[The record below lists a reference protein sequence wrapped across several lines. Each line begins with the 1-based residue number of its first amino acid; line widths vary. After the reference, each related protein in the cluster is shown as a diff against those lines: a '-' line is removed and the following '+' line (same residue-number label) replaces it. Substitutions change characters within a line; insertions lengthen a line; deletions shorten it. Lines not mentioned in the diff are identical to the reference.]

1 MFAILAGIVG
11 LIAVGC
17 LIAYAVVVTIKW
29 LRNKISEK
37 LAKRNVKKVAVADL
51 EELINECD
59 NTVSLS
65 ALNDL
70 VDNGYTH
77 LTAEVGYGGEV
88 VSESVEVI
96 KDASDS
102 TDQDVK
108 ELINR
113 TKQGMIIVEA

>member
-1 MFAILAGIVG
+1 M
-11 LIAVGC
+11 
-17 LIAYAVVVTIKW
+17 
-29 LRNKISEK
+29 
-37 LAKRNVKKVAVADL
+37 
-51 EELINECD
+51 
-59 NTVSLS
+59 
-65 ALNDL
+65 
-70 VDNGYTH
+70 DNGYTH